1 MLKIAEN
8 MGEQRVASRESED
21 SEKGYKNWKPELVK
35 SMDILDVDPDLV
47 WQKFGTFGR
56 YQVLYFI
63 KSTTS
68 NN

>member
-1 MLKIAEN
+1 
-8 MGEQRVASRESED
+8 MGEQRVAQRESTD

-56 YQVLYFI
+56 YQVW
-63 KSTTS
+63 
-68 NN
+68 